1 MRKEVCQRSKSIFFF
16 YLFEKKGVKRMCLD
30 SYSYKKEVEQDF
42 QNFFV
47 SLEPFSPEEANSVPV
62 QEIVLHWYQ
71 MMQQYNIVSTHT
83 MKEHLQQYVSKENP
97 SSVLEESVLYFL
109 DAFLY

>member
-1 MRKEVCQRSKSIFFF
+1 
-16 YLFEKKGVKRMCLD
+16 MCLD

-71 MMQQYNIVSTHT
+71 MMQQY
-83 MKEHLQQYVSKENP
+83 VSKENP